1 MSNNS
6 LQSET
11 GSVMYNITYRSSI
24 KRNKLMRFM
33 VTCTERM
40 TFFVYYVMSKGNI
53 IDAGFMRPNK
63 QTKYL
68 LQLNATE
75 KMIPKAK
82 ILIATVAGRTVVYDF
97 ADLDFQELR
106 NNVSIC
112 LSCCLT

>member
-1 MSNNS
+1 
-6 LQSET
+6 
-11 GSVMYNITYRSSI
+11 
-24 KRNKLMRFM
+24 MRFT

-40 TFFVYYVMSKGNI
+40 TFFVYYVVSKGNI

-82 ILIATVAGRTVVYDF
+82 ILVATLVNRTMVNDIVDI
-97 ADLDFQELR
+97 DFQGFR
-106 NNVSIC
+106 NNVSGHCVKYVVWRIAY
-112 LSCCLT
+112 SCCMKTV